1 MYQELMIEAV
11 KDRQARV
18 RADVLALNDRRALS
32 HPVRRTIGVLM
43 VRLGQRLQSLGGDE
57 LALEPVVS

>member
-32 HPVRRTIGVLM
+32 HPVRRMIGVLM